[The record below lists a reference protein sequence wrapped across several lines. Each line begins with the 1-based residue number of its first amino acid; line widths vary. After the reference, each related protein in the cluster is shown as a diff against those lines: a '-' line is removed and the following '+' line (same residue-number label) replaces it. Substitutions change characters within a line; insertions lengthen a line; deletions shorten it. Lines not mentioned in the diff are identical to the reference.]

1 MSDEEHARRIVTIM
15 KQAHL
20 RSGEVMMLSALLDE
34 WQKPQDA
41 HPEDL
46 LSGLD
51 FARRQ
56 IWIERA
62 GDHAVRLTA
71 NGSVI

>member
-1 MSDEEHARRIVTIM
+1 MSDEEHARRVVTIM
-15 KQAHL
+15 KQAHV
-20 RSGEVMMLSALLDE
+20 RPGEVMTLSTLSDE
-34 WQKPQDA
+34 WQKPQGA

-46 LSGLD
+46 ISGLD